1 MFPLGHLGLTLALV
15 LVARRGF
22 TDFRVDYRL
31 LLVGALLPDLI
42 DKPLSLVL
50 GVAGRNLAHTF
61 LFTLTLTFFF
71 LILRSRPTLRSRAA
85 LWVTFLL
92 AFAIGSGTHLLL
104 DRMWA
109 LPEILLWPFLGLP
122 FPLEPFGLLNLLE
135 AYQDPYV
142 LIGDAV
148 GAAVL
153 GYMAWRHRLYR
164 RANFL
169 RLLRKGR
176 LETGEAPSIP

>member
-1 MFPLGHLGLTLALV
+1 MFPLGHIGITVALV
-15 LVARRGF
+15 VGARRWREE
-22 TDFRVDYRL
+22 FRIDYRML
-31 LLVGALLPDLI
+31 LMAALLPDLI
-42 DKPLSLVL
+42 DKPLS
-50 GVAGRNLAHTF
+50 VAFGIGGRTIAHTL
-61 LFTLTLTFFF
+61 LFALTLTALF
-71 LILRSRPTLRSRAA
+71 LVTRNRPASQAKGSVWGA
-85 LWVTFLL
+85 VFLPL
-92 AFAIGSGTHLLL
+92 TIGTWSHLLL
-104 DRMWA
+104 DRIWA
-109 LPEILLWPFLGLP
+109 LPAILLWPFLGLT
-122 FPLEPFGLLNLLE
+122 FPLDPFDPFTFLE

-176 LETGEAPSIP
+176 LETGEASSIP